1 MAKLGGNSME
11 NYLAYLE
18 KLQSKM
24 DFSKNVDDKK
34 VALYFDMKNV
44 NQRLSTLFILVLVSL
59 ELLLYVIGVTT
70 DATHRNII
78 MGVMVVILLF
88 FGFIVLIYRGNA
100 MYYKNLGCYERD
112 KIYFA
117 NYDIVKNEISNG
129 GDEQI
134 RQLILWNEMCDLT
147 IANQKR
153 YKELLRIV
161 RAVCR
166 EYKEIY
172 K

>member
-1 MAKLGGNSME
+1 MVIFVQIMAKLWGNSME

-88 FGFIVLIYRGNA
+88 FRLYSV
-100 MYYKNLGCYERD
+100 
-112 KIYFA
+112 
-117 NYDIVKNEISNG
+117 DI
-129 GDEQI
+129 
-134 RQLILWNEMCDLT
+134 
-147 IANQKR
+147 
-153 YKELLRIV
+153 
-161 RAVCR
+161 
-166 EYKEIY
+166 
-172 K
+172 

>member
-1 MAKLGGNSME
+1 MD
-11 NYLAYLE
+11 NYLEYLA

-24 DFSKNVDDKK
+24 DFSKNVNDEK

-44 NQRLSTLFILVLVSL
+44 NQRVSNLYLVILVSL
-59 ELLLYVIGVTT
+59 ELLLHVIGVTT
-70 DATHRNII
+70 DIVHRNII
-78 MGVMVVILLF
+78 ANVMLLVFFVFGIVVLKCAWDARF
-88 FGFIVLIYRGNA
+88 
-100 MYYKNLGCYERD
+100 YKNLACCERD

-117 NYDIVKNEISNG
+117 NYDIVKNEILNDG
-129 GDEQI
+129 EEQI

>member
-1 MAKLGGNSME
+1 ME

-59 ELLLYVIGVTT
+59 ELLLYIIGMTA
-70 DATHRNII
+70 DAAYRNII
-78 MGVMVVILLF
+78 MWVMVVILLF
-88 FGFIVLIYRGNA
+88 FGFTVLMYGGNA
-100 MYYKNLGCYERD
+100 VYYKNLACYERD

-117 NYDIVKNEISNG
+117 NYDIVKNEILNDG
-129 GDEQI
+129 VEHMQ
-134 RQLILWNEMCDLT
+134 QLVTWWRMCELSSEDKEKY
-147 IANQKR
+147 A
-153 YKELLRIV
+153 ELLRIV
-161 RAVCR
+161 HDVCR
-166 EYKEIY
+166 EYALILR
-172 K
+172 